1 MQRVC
6 ETCALSVLSK
16 RARRD
21 RQPASVMST
30 SWLTTCGELARW
42 HGYLDNVIF
51 GAGQVIS
58 TRRSEYQPLWRS
70 SGVRVRTTVFRWSL
84 RNTRTETRTSSLIIS
99 WDRTSAAGASGARA
113 HQSGVFLPGA
123 RSTRVPAAGATG
135 FHHHHHHQA
144 RPPARLR
151 SAGGFPRPREGTQ
164 RHPVLA
170 RGKAEAPRPGKAPC
184 GPHGFIARDTLIGLH
199 LVRHDNKQYTSVKCI
214 FFPV

>member
-16 RARRD
+16 RARGD
-21 RQPASVMST
+21 RQHASVMST

-51 GAGQVIS
+51 GAEQVIT
-58 TRRSEYQPLWRS
+58 TRRSEYQLLWRS
-70 SGVRVRTTVFRWSL
+70 SGIRVRMTVFLWPL

-99 WDRTSAAGASGARA
+99 WDRTLAAGASGARA
-113 HQSGVFLPGA
+113 RQCGVFLPGA
-123 RSTRVPAAGATG
+123 RFARVH
-135 FHHHHHHQA
+135 HHHHHHQA

-151 SAGGFPRPREGTQ
+151 SAGGFPRPREGAQ
-164 RHPVLA
+164 SHPVLWVA
-170 RGKAEAPRPGKAPC
+170 QVKVKAPRPGKTPC

-199 LVRHDNKQYTSVKCI
+199 LVRHGNK
-214 FFPV
+214 